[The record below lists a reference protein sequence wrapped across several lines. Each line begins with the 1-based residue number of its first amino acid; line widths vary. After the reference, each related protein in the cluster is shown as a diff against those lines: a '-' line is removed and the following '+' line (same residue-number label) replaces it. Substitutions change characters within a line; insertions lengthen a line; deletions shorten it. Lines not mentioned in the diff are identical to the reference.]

1 MNLRQVLAILDIAD
15 ELALTMF
22 IAGGWGVDALVGH
35 QTRSHN
41 DLDVSLE
48 TAEAELLEATV
59 ADLGFELVVDWSPGR
74 RAWQH
79 PDGREIDVHPLDLDE
94 NGSYRL
100 TTHDGQIFEMPP
112 GSYVT
117 GTIGDR
123 PVQCLAVHKQL
134 EYHQGY
140 EPADKDLHDLAILQ
154 RLAGTQGDSS
164 LIKRPQPRT
173 RRGSS

>member
-1 MNLRQVLAILDIAD
+1 MNLRQVLAILDIAE
-15 ELALTMF
+15 ELGVTMF
-22 IAGGWGVDALVGH
+22 IAGGWGVDALFGR
-35 QTRSHN
+35 QTRPHN

-48 TAEAELLEATV
+48 SAEAERLEAAV
-59 ADLGFELVVDWSPGR
+59 ADHGFKLIVDWSPGR
-74 RAWQH
+74 RVWQH

-94 NGSYRL
+94 NGTYRL

-140 EPADKDLHDLAILQ
+140 EPSEKDRHDLAL
-154 RLAGTQGDSS
+154 L
-164 LIKRPQPRT
+164 
-173 RRGSS
+173 RGLLSDG